1 MTMGNGK
8 WKGERKRK
16 KKKKKT
22 TCSFTSFIILIP
34 LELISL
40 NFSLIFCYSLIDF
53 FFFLN

>member
-1 MTMGNGK
+1 MGNGK

-22 TCSFTSFIILIP
+22 TCSFTSFIFLIP

-40 NFSLIFCYSLIDF
+40 KFFVDF
-53 FFFLN
+53 LLFFN